1 MWKPNLKRRRY
12 KILGGASFLF
22 TVMVLL
28 IVTIGGEIIFM
39 DSTIAKNQTILFDK
53 NADITDRIE
62 ALRYLASKRV
72 SLANSNFAGEQE
84 LWRALDISPEALEI
98 KKGLDLKNV
107 NFAGADLSGIN
118 LSEAD
123 LSGANLSN
131 ANLSDARLHNVDLSN
146 ANLTGAE
153 LYKANLSGANLS
165 KARLLGANLFGTRL
179 TGANLTD
186 ANLSNANLFAVSLTS
201 ANLSNVIFSRRTVI
215 DSTWVWKTIP
225 GQEPTAYLPI
235 GTPKNWNTT
244 LKPTYRCSE
253 KVSLITEH
261 DNKKKIKARMAK
273 KCNAY
278 QPAEVS

>member
-12 KILGGASFLF
+12 KILGGASFLL

-39 DSTIAKNQTILFDK
+39 DSTIAKNQTILFNK
-53 NADITDRIE
+53 NADITERIE
-62 ALRYLASKRV
+62 ALRYLVSKRV

-84 LWRALDISPEALEI
+84 LWRALDISPEAL
-98 KKGLDLKNV
+98 
-107 NFAGADLSGIN
+107 
-118 LSEAD
+118 
-123 LSGANLSN
+123 
-131 ANLSDARLHNVDLSN
+131 DLSN
-146 ANLTGAE
+146 ANLTGAK

-186 ANLSNANLFAVSLTS
+186 ANLSDANLFAVGLTS

-215 DSTWVWKTIP
+215 DSTWVWKTAP
-225 GQEPTAYLPI
+225 GQGPTAYLPT

-253 KVSLITEH
+253 NASLITEH
-261 DNKKKIKARMAK
+261 DQKKTIRARMAK